1 MKRLVVAC
9 CGAAALG
16 IVSLAG
22 QAQAMPLNPASAV
35 LPAAQPLGTA
45 QGSAT
50 AEQVAWRRVCR
61 PVQSWWNGRPVVVQR
76 CNRVWVGPRPGW
88 SGYGYGPRP
97 GPRYGN
103 YYGPPPGR
111 YY

>member
-22 QAQAMPLNPASAV
+22 QAQAMPLTPSA
-35 LPAAQPLGTA
+35 PAAQPLGLA
-45 QGSAT
+45 QGTMT

-61 PVQSWWNGRPVVVQR
+61 PVRTWWNGRPVFVER

-88 SGYGYGPRP
+88 YGYGPRP

-103 YYGPPPGR
+103 YGPPPR
-111 YY
+111 PYY

>member
-22 QAQAMPLNPASAV
+22 QAQAMPLTPATPAA
-35 LPAAQPLGTA
+35 PAAQPLGMA
-45 QGSAT
+45 RGGVS

-61 PVQSWWNGRPVVVQR
+61 PVRTWWNGRPVVVQR
-76 CNRVWVGPRPGW
+76 CNRVWVGPPR
-88 SGYGYGPRP
+88 GYGYGPRP
-97 GPRYGN
+97 APRYGN
-103 YYGPPPGR
+103 YYAPPPR
-111 YY
+111 RFY